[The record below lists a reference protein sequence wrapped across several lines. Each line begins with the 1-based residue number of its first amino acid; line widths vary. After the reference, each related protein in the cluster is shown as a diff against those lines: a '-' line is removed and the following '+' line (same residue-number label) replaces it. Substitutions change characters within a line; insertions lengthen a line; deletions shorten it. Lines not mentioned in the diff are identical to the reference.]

1 MSGRTRGQDRPRQH
15 IVVTGIGVCCALGRS
30 PEELLESIRAGRSG
44 IGEIQSFDVEG
55 LEVRHAAELRDAEPS
70 ADAPSGA
77 SPLDRTAQLAVI
89 AARQALG
96 RARLSDTVA
105 PERIG
110 LVMGVCAGGQGE
122 PPRQVLSGAEPRP
135 ETFLGASHYAQGG
148 QRAAVEGVLFISLLF
163 ACVLLHE
170 FGHVFAARRYG
181 VQTPDITLL
190 PIGGVAR
197 LERIPEKPSEELV
210 VALAGPAVNVVI
222 AALLFL
228 VLGGLPS
235 MDDGTQVQNPGV
247 GLLGRLAW
255 VNITL
260 VVFNLIPAFPMDGG
274 RVLRALLAYRLGY
287 TRGTRIAAGVGQAVA
302 FALGLAGLFGGN
314 PLLIFIALFVYMGA
328 ASEASAAQMRDAG
341 RGMIASD
348 AAETRFEG
356 LSPTA
361 TVEDAV
367 ERLLRTSQHDFPV
380 VDGGGGLRGVV
391 TRDDMIRALREHG
404 PDTPVPQLT
413 QTGEADDDAG
423 AVPYDR
429 AEQEKRAAA
438 AERARPGAARRNT
451 RSRRPGRN
459 RRPQQKMREHSGP
472 DRLP

>member
-1 MSGRTRGQDRPRQH
+1 MNWSFP
-15 IVVTGIGVCCALGRS
+15 IGVVKGTV
-30 PEELLESIRAGRSG
+30 IR
-44 IGEIQSFDVEG
+44 IH
-55 LEVRHAAELRDAEPS
+55 L
-70 ADAPSGA
+70 
-77 SPLDRTAQLAVI
+77 
-89 AARQALG
+89 
-96 RARLSDTVA
+96 
-105 PERIG
+105 
-110 LVMGVCAGGQGE
+110 
-122 PPRQVLSGAEPRP
+122 
-135 ETFLGASHYAQGG
+135 TFLLFLVWIGVSHYAQGG
-148 QRAAVEGVLFISLLF
+148 QRAAVEGLLFITLLF

-222 AALLFL
+222 ATLLFL

-260 VVFNLIPAFPMDGG
+260 VVFNLIPSFPMDGG

-287 TRGTRIAAGVGQAVA
+287 TRGTRIAAAVGQAVA
-302 FALGLAGLFGGN
+302 FALGLAGLFGN

-328 ASEASAAQMRDAG
+328 AAEASAAQMRDAG

-380 VDGGGGLRGVV
+380 VDGAGRLRGVL
-391 TRDDMIRALREHG
+391 TRDDMIRALRERG
-404 PDTPVPQLT
+404 PDAPVLEVMRRDIPVLNHRQPLDEAMRTMREGGHPAVGIADADGKLVGLVTPENV
-413 QTGEADDDAG
+413 GELMMVQA
-423 AVPYDR
+423 
-429 AEQEKRAAA
+429 
-438 AERARPGAARRNT
+438 ARPP
-451 RSRRPGRN
+451 RRPPMNPWGPGRVPN
-459 RRPQQKMREHSGP
+459 APSA
-472 DRLP
+472 

>member
-1 MSGRTRGQDRPRQH
+1 MNWSFP
-15 IVVTGIGVCCALGRS
+15 IGVVKGTV
-30 PEELLESIRAGRSG
+30 IR
-44 IGEIQSFDVEG
+44 IH
-55 LEVRHAAELRDAEPS
+55 L
-70 ADAPSGA
+70 
-77 SPLDRTAQLAVI
+77 
-89 AARQALG
+89 
-96 RARLSDTVA
+96 
-105 PERIG
+105 
-110 LVMGVCAGGQGE
+110 
-122 PPRQVLSGAEPRP
+122 
-135 ETFLGASHYAQGG
+135 TFLLFLVWIGVSHYAQGG
-148 QRAAVEGVLFISLLF
+148 QRAAVEGLLFITLLF

-302 FALGLAGLFGGN
+302 FALGLAGLFGN

-328 ASEASAAQMRDAG
+328 AAEASAAQMRDAG

-380 VDGGGGLRGVV
+380 VDGAGRLRGVV
-391 TRDDMIRALREHG
+391 TRDDMIRALRERG
-404 PDTPVPQLT
+404 PDAPVLEVMRRDVPVLHHRQPLDEAMRTMREGGHPAVGIADADGKLVGLVTPENV
-413 QTGEADDDAG
+413 GELMMVQA
-423 AVPYDR
+423 
-429 AEQEKRAAA
+429 
-438 AERARPGAARRNT
+438 ARPP
-451 RSRRPGRN
+451 RRPPVNPWGPGRV
-459 RRPQQKMREHSGP
+459 RDVPSA
-472 DRLP
+472 

>member
-1 MSGRTRGQDRPRQH
+1 MGWSFPIGTVKGTVIRIHLTF
-15 IVVTGIGVCCALGRS
+15 VLFLVWIGV
-30 PEELLESIRAGRSG
+30 
-44 IGEIQSFDVEG
+44 
-55 LEVRHAAELRDAEPS
+55 
-70 ADAPSGA
+70 
-77 SPLDRTAQLAVI
+77 
-89 AARQALG
+89 
-96 RARLSDTVA
+96 
-105 PERIG
+105 
-110 LVMGVCAGGQGE
+110 
-122 PPRQVLSGAEPRP
+122 
-135 ETFLGASHYAQGG
+135 SHYAQGG
-148 QRAAVEGVLFISLLF
+148 QRAAFEGVLFISLLF
-163 ACVLLHE
+163 TCVLLHE

-197 LERIPEKPSEELV
+197 LERIPEKPAEELV

-235 MDDGTQVQNPGV
+235 MDDGMQVQNSGV
-247 GLLGRLAW
+247 GLLERLAW
-255 VNITL
+255 VNISL

-348 AAETRFEG
+348 AAETRIES

-380 VDGGGGLRGVV
+380 VDGAGRLRGVV
-391 TRDDMIRALREHG
+391 TRDDMIRALRERG
-404 PDTPVPQLT
+404 PDAPVLEVMRRDIPVLHHRQPLDEALRAMQEGRHPAVGIVDSDGTLVGLITPENV
-413 QTGEADDDAG
+413 GELMMVQA
-423 AVPYDR
+423 
-429 AEQEKRAAA
+429 
-438 AERARPGAARRNT
+438 ARPPT
-451 RSRRPGRN
+451 RMPLNPWGPGRI
-459 RRPQQKMREHSGP
+459 RDASSP
-472 DRLP
+472 